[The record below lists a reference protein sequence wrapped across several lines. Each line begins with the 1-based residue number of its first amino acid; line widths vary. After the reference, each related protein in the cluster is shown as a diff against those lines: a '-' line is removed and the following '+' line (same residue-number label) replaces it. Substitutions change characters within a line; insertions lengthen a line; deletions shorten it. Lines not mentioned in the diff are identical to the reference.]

1 LYTRFIHREETMTT
15 GNQGRGRPSGS
26 TIPAERRR
34 QRKDYRFA
42 PPILHQIEQGRALLA
57 HASEQ
62 HKAPKETAF
71 IEMAIQH
78 YVAFLAGSPQEVIAN
93 QETGRLQAQVRNLEH
108 ELRATRI
115 SLRLAEERI
124 ATLLTPPAKPKYVD
138 LSKAYQIYITH
149 AGNEHP
155 QLPDGLQYA
164 PEDPPEIGY
173 YHCPTHE
180 VFQQIC
186 PIARVRR
193 ELERL
198 KSVPGL
204 TKIWI
209 SKNGRRLERIAGVP
223 TDSWTW
229 ENGRWDKD

>member
-1 LYTRFIHREETMTT
+1 MTTHRE
-15 GNQGRGRPSGS
+15 RGRPTGS
-26 TIPAERRR
+26 VKPAELRR
-34 QRKDYRFA
+34 QRKDHRFSPA
-42 PPILHQIEQGRALLA
+42 TLHQIEQGRALLA
-57 HASEQ
+57 QANEQ
-62 HKAPKETAF
+62 HKTPNETAF
-71 IEMAIQH
+71 LEMAIAH
-78 YVAFLAGSPQEVIAN
+78 YVAFLAESPQEVTAN
-93 QETGRLQAQVRNLEH
+93 QEMTGRLQAKVRNLEH
-108 ELRATRI
+108 ELRSTRV
-115 SLRLAEERI
+115 SLRLTEERL
-124 ATLLTPPAKPKYVD
+124 AAALLTTPAKPKYMDV
-138 LSKAYQIYITH
+138 SKAYQIYIVH

-198 KSVPGL
+198 KNVPGL
-204 TKIWI
+204 SKIWI
-209 SKNGRRLERIAGVP
+209 AKNGRRLERGAGES